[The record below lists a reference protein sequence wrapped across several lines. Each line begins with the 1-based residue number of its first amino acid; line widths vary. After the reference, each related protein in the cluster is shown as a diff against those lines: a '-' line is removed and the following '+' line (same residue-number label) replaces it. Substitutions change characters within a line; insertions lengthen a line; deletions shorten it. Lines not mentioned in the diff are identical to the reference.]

1 MFIQQYAQQFLKKEP
16 LIKVMTW
23 INLVE
28 DMPEKSSRCIPFEFE
43 VKKDDLPEARS
54 GGA

>member
-1 MFIQQYAQQFLKKEP
+1 
-16 LIKVMTW
+16 MTW

-54 GGA
+54 GGAWVGNDKKRIG